1 MISKSS
7 EDTFKLG
14 IKIGTSI
21 KEINATILLYGDLGA
36 GKTTLTKGIGFALG
50 VKDII
55 NSPTFSI
62 LKTYE
67 TNTYPLYH
75 LDLYRLNGIGFDFDL
90 EEYIDKGISVIEWPD
105 NTPDLLP
112 NEYIKVEIEI
122 KDNEEREITISKIG
136 SKYDKI
142 NLWHINF

>member
-142 NLWHINF
+142 NL